1 MKKRRYRIRRDLP
14 VTETEI
20 LRQQLRFNDR
30 YQLSRK
36 RDQHHALKEE
46 MKDMINSFKNM
57 KLKLR
62 QDTALEMLSE
72 IERRFEAHY
81 YRCEPPKARKIKS

>member
-1 MKKRRYRIRRDLP
+1 MKKRRYRSIKDLP
-14 VTETEI
+14 VTETQI
-20 LRQQLRFNDR
+20 LREQLRFNDR

-72 IERRFEAHY
+72 IERRFKAHY
-81 YRCEPPKARKIKS
+81 YFCEPTKTRKIKS